1 MVKLNILIS
10 TPGTYSTTNSS
21 NFIIIPVFQYL
32 SIYISLFLFIS
43 IMVSP
48 KTIPQYRK
56 LYEVLRKHILDGV
69 YKDGDLLPSENELCK
84 LYSMTRPTV
93 RQSLSALAND
103 GYIKKHQGKG
113 SIVHPLP
120 KEIGILS
127 VSGTTSAL
135 GDRNLKTKI
144 IVKPLLISWPL
155 EFMFPLSELEKESGC
170 IYMERVRLLDDIP
183 IFYDISYIGN
193 INLPRITARQ
203 FENRSLFQILR
214 DHYHI
219 EIKGG
224 EQRIKA
230 IPASSKIS
238 RFLHMKKDRPV
249 LHLERKMVTNNPG
262 LFLYSSI
269 FCNTEKYSIFG
280 RF

>member
-1 MVKLNILIS
+1 MALIKS
-10 TPGTYSTTNSS
+10 
-21 NFIIIPVFQYL
+21 
-32 SIYISLFLFIS
+32 
-43 IMVSP
+43 
-48 KTIPQYRK
+48 IPQYRK

-69 YKDGDLLPSENELCK
+69 YKEGDLLPSENELCR
-84 LYSMTRPTV
+84 LYGMTRPTV
-93 RQSLSALAND
+93 RQSLSSLSND
-103 GYIKKHQGKG
+103 GYIRKHQGKG
-113 SIVHPLP
+113 SIVHLLP
-120 KEIGILS
+120 REIGILS
-127 VSGTTSAL
+127 VSGTTSAV

-144 IVKPLLISWPL
+144 IVKPVLIPWPGD
-155 EFMFPLSELEKESGC
+155 FIFPLTELEKESGC
-170 IYMERVRLLDDIP
+170 IYMERVRLLDNIP
-183 IFYDISYIGN
+183 IFYDISYIAN

-214 DHYHI
+214 DSYHI

-230 IPASSKIS
+230 IPATSRIS
-238 RFLHMKKDRPV
+238 RFLHLKKDQAV
-249 LHLERKMVTNNPG
+249 LHLERKMETNNAG